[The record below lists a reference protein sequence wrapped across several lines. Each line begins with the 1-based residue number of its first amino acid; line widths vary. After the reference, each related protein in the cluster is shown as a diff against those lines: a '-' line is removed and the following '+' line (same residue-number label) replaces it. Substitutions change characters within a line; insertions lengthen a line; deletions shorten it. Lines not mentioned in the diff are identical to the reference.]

1 MSATGSVRFIL
12 GVRPLPAGLAHA
24 GDLAAKG
31 QLPEANAAQ
40 LELAQ
45 RAAAAT
51 AALTA
56 VVAAHLELR
65 RPLRLLDPRLLRH
78 SLSSGRRAGGR
89 RLAPERHAHFLEQR
103 HRGVVAAGAGHEGD
117 VHPVDALDFV
127 VVDLGED
134 HLLLEAD
141 GVVAPAVEALGRQP
155 AEVAHPRHSHAD
167 EAVQKLVHARAAQ
180 RHAAADRGAL
190 PQVEVRDRLLVLLLG
205 LFLGLRHRHFTR
217 GIGWPDLTAIR
228 SIVPSWSRRRRTR
241 VGSPDLGSRSI
252 TLAAAIGA
260 VISTIPLSSP
270 ACAARLCFFTT
281 FTPSTTTRNFLGK
294 TCRIFPS
301 LPRSSPLMT
310 RTRSPLATCSLYRA
324 GSVPRTRR
332 LFL

>member
-78 SLSSGRRAGGR
+78 SLSSGGRAGGR
-89 RLAPERHAHFLEQR
+89 CLGPERHAHFLEQR
-103 HRGVVAAGAGHEGD
+103 HRGIVAPRAGHEGD

-127 VVDLGED
+127 VVDLRED
-134 HLLLEAD
+134 HLLFEAD
-141 GVVAPAVEALGRQP
+141 GVIAPAVEALGR
-155 AEVAHPRHSHAD
+155 HP
-167 EAVQKLVHARAAQ
+167 
-180 RHAAADRGAL
+180 
-190 PQVEVRDRLLVLLLG
+190 PLLLFLLG
-205 LFLGLRHRHFTR
+205 LLFALSLRHYAR
-217 GIGWPDLTAIR
+217 GIACPDLPATR
-228 SIVPSWSRRRRTR
+228 PMVPSLSRRRRTR

-252 TLAAAIGA
+252 PLPAAIGA
-260 VISTIPLSSP
+260 AISTMPCSSP
-270 ACAARLCFFTT
+270 ACAARL
-281 FTPSTTTRNFLGK
+281 
-294 TCRIFPS
+294 
-301 LPRSSPLMT
+301 
-310 RTRSPLATCSLYRA
+310 
-324 GSVPRTRR
+324 
-332 LFL
+332 